1 MADGA
6 LRWPRLRRRR
16 WLVAGTGALTAAA
29 VAAAV
34 AARLAAPGAPAPAG
48 SRVTTAPVVR
58 TSLTTSI
65 QVAGALG
72 YAGSFAAVDELA
84 GTAYTTL
91 PAPGTVA
98 RRGQRLYEV
107 DGRPV
112 VLFYGTRPE
121 WRDLAAGVPAGPDIT
136 QLNANLAALGY
147 GTAGGDAFTAA
158 TAYAVCRWQAALGLP
173 VTGTVPAGQIAYA
186 PGPLRVAA
194 VLAGLG
200 TPAQPGGT
208 VLTAT
213 SPGPVASAAVP
224 VAQEYLVRAGDRVTV
239 TLPDGTSVPGTV
251 LVVARVA
258 TAARG
263 GPDDGSGPSPQLTVQ
278 ATVRLARPAAAAGLD
293 QAPVT
298 VSIVSAR
305 AQHVL
310 AVPVSALV
318 ALAGGGYAVQVPRR
332 RGGQRLVGV
341 RLGLFGG
348 SLVQVSGALRPGMRV
363 TVPAP

>member
-6 LRWPRLRRRR
+6 LRWAGRRRR
-16 WLVAGTGALTAAA
+16 AGLVAAASALAAA
-29 VAAAV
+29 GIAAAV
-34 AARLAAPGAPAPAG
+34 AARLAAPAAPAPG
-48 SRVTTAPVVR
+48 GIRLTTVPVVR

-84 GTAYTTL
+84 GTAYTIL
-91 PAPGTVA
+91 PAPGTMV

-121 WRDLAAGVPAGPDIT
+121 WRDLAEGVPAGPDIS

-147 GTAGGDAFTAA
+147 GAAGGAAFTAA
-158 TAYAVCRWQAALGLP
+158 TAYAVGRWQVALGLP

-186 PGPLRVAA
+186 PGPLRVAS

-200 TPAQPGGT
+200 APAQPGST

-213 SPGPVASAAVP
+213 SPGPVVRAAVP
-224 VAQEYLVRAGDRVTV
+224 VAQEYLVRAGDQVTV
-239 TLPDGTSVPGTV
+239 TLPSGAAVPGTV
-251 LVVARVA
+251 LAVARVA
-258 TAARG
+258 SAARG
-263 GPDDGSGPSPQLTVQ
+263 GPDDGSGPSDQLTVE
-278 ATVRLARPAAAAGLD
+278 ATVGLTRAGTAAGLD

-305 AQHVL
+305 ARRVL
-310 AVPVSALV
+310 AVPVNALV
-318 ALAGGGYAVQVPRR
+318 ALAGGGYAVQVPRP
-332 RGGQRLVGV
+332 RGGPRLVAV
-341 RLGLFGG
+341 RAGLFGG

-363 TVPAP
+363 MVPAP

>member
-6 LRWPRLRRRR
+6 LHWPRLRRRG
-16 WLVAGTGALTAAA
+16 WLVAGTAALAAAA

-34 AARLAAPGAPAPAG
+34 SARLAAPGAHGPAG
-48 SRVTTAPVVR
+48 TRLTTAPVVR

-65 QVAGALG
+65 GVAGALG

-84 GTAYTTL
+84 GTAYTAL
-91 PAPGTVA
+91 PAPGTVV

-112 VLFYGTRPE
+112 VLFYGARPE
-121 WRDLAAGVPAGPDIT
+121 WRDLAAGVATGPDIA

-147 GTAGGDAFTAA
+147 AAAGGDAFTAA
-158 TAYAVCRWQAALGLP
+158 TAYAVARWQAALGLP

-213 SPGPVASAAVP
+213 SPDPVVRASVP
-224 VAQEYLVRAGDRVTV
+224 VAQEYLVRAGDHVTV
-239 TLPDGTSVPGTV
+239 TLPDGTAVPGTV

-258 TAARG
+258 TAARDAAG
-263 GPDDGSGPSPQLTVQ
+263 DGSGPGGQLTVQ
-278 ATVRLARPAAAAGLD
+278 ATVRLGRPAGAAGLD

-318 ALAGGGYAVQVPRR
+318 ALAGGGYAVQVPRA
-332 RGGQRLVGV
+332 RGGQRLVAV

-348 SLVQVSGALRPGMRV
+348 SLVQVSGALRPGLRV